1 MKILILGAGRV
12 GESVAESLVS
22 EQNDITVVDTD
33 AARLNALQNRF
44 DLRGVVGNAI
54 VPSVLAEAGAHDADM
69 LIAVTALDET
79 NLVACKLAQQIFNIP
94 TRIARV
100 RSTEFEGAPEITGAG
115 GFEAQTVICPEQT
128 VVDVI
133 ERLVVTPE
141 ALQVIEFGAGRLS
154 LIAVRA
160 LTGGLLVQHPIEDLR
175 EQLPGVDVRVVAVFR
190 NERAVPVARD
200 TVIEAGDEVFCLADT
215 AHLRTVLGELC
226 KIDRPVR
233 RVMVAG
239 GGNIGLRL
247 ARRLG
252 DDYGV
257 KIIEASKR
265 RCEVLAGQLDVS
277 TLVLN
282 GDCTDETLLG
292 DENVRECDLFL
303 ALTSD
308 DEDNIMSCLLAKRMG
323 ARRTLAIINR
333 KSYAEL
339 MQGGAIDI
347 AISPAQATIGELL
360 RHVRRGDIV
369 AVHSLRRGAAEALE
383 IIAHGDKSS
392 SRVIGR
398 AIEDIDLPNG
408 ALIGAVVRG
417 LTPADG
423 DVEAGMLDPK
433 RAEVRIAHH
442 DTMIEAGD
450 HVIVFVNNKRTIP
463 KIEKLF
469 QVSAGFF

>member
-1 MKILILGAGRV
+1 
-12 GESVAESLVS
+12 VAESLVS
-22 EQNDITVVDTD
+22 EQNDITVVDVD
-33 AARLNALQNRF
+33 AARLNVLQDRF
-44 DLRGVVGNAI
+44 DLRGVAGNAI
-54 VPSVLAEAGAHDADM
+54 VPSVLAEAGAYDADM

-79 NLVACKLAQQIFNIP
+79 NLVACKLAQQMFNIP

-100 RSTEFEGAPEITGAG
+100 RSTEFEDAPEITGAG
-115 GFEAQTVICPEQT
+115 GFEAQTIICPEQT

-160 LTGGLLVQHPIEDLR
+160 VSGGLLVQHPVEDLR
-175 EQLPGVDVRVVAVFR
+175 EQIPGADVRIVAMFR
-190 NERAVPVARD
+190 NDRHVPVSGD

-215 AHLRTVLGELC
+215 AHLRLVLGELS

-247 ARRLG
+247 AKRLG
-252 DDYGV
+252 DDYNV

-265 RCEVLAGQLDVS
+265 RCEVLAGQLDSS

-282 GDCTDETLLG
+282 GDGTDESLLE

-398 AIEDIDLPNG
+398 AIENIELPNG
-408 ALIGAVVRG
+408 ALVGALVRG
-417 LTPADG
+417 LTATDG
-423 DVEAGMLDPK
+423 DIEAGVLDPK
-433 RAEVRIAHH
+433 RAEVLIAHH
-442 DTMIEAGD
+442 DTVIEAGD